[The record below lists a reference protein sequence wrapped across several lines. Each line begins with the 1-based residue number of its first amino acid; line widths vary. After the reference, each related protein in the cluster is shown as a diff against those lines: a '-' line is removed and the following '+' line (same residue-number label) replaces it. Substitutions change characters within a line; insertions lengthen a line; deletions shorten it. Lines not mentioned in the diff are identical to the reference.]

1 MVRSN
6 RRWYDP
12 KLMKKSRIWLILLLT
27 VILSFKGAMAAAG
40 MFCHLGTGQI
50 VDTPQAAHH
59 HAVVDQAQT
68 TEQHHAAAPTGGSST
83 DDAPT
88 QSSSSCTICSSV
100 CSSPPLPAAG
110 VQTVP
115 PGATAAE
122 RFPPLA
128 VPRSSTVVS
137 GLERPPRTV

>member
-1 MVRSN
+1 
-6 RRWYDP
+6 
-12 KLMKKSRIWLILLLT
+12 MKKSRIWLILLIA
-27 VILSFKGAMAAAG
+27 VILPFKGAMAAAG

-50 VDTPQAAHH
+50 AEAAQAAQH

-68 TEQHHAAAPTGGSST
+68 TEPHHDAAHAGGSST
-83 DDAPT
+83 DGSPT
-88 QSSSSCTICSSV
+88 QASSSCAICSAF

-110 VQTVP
+110 IQAVP
-115 PGATAAE
+115 PGASAAE